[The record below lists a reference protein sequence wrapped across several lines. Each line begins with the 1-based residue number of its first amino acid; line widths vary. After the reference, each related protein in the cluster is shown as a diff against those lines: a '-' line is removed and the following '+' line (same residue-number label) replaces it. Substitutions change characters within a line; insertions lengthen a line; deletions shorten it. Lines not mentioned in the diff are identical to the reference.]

1 MAKIYNWTKTFLGK
15 AIAVLTGIVLMMTF
29 ADYLFKLQIYPYL
42 LSIISVPFRVLYE
55 FAFESFVLVCLVLMA
70 LFSWRLHKK
79 IASSKP
85 NALEKQILDIK
96 IFLETQIKKSSDSYT
111 TQIKSIYGKLNDRIF
126 EIERTLVDFEIE
138 NHRSKNQVGEISM
151 MIKKLNMDNKRGWG
165 AENTLLE
172 IREYIKKSG
181 MPNYFLD
188 DLHKALKD
196 VSESLK
202 IVADEI
208 LKLAQEKLY
217 NPK

>member
-96 IFLETQIKKSSDSYT
+96 IFL
-111 TQIKSIYGKLNDRIF
+111 
-126 EIERTLVDFEIE
+126 
-138 NHRSKNQVGEISM
+138 
-151 MIKKLNMDNKRGWG
+151 
-165 AENTLLE
+165 
-172 IREYIKKSG
+172 
-181 MPNYFLD
+181 
-188 DLHKALKD
+188 
-196 VSESLK
+196 
-202 IVADEI
+202 
-208 LKLAQEKLY
+208 
-217 NPK
+217 